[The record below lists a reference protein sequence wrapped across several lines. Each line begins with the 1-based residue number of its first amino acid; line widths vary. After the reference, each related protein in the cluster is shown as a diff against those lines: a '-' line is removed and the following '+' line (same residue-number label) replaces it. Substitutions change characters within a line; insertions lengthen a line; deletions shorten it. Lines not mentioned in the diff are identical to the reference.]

1 MIIDLREV
9 KDAPLKD
16 HDLVI
21 VDTGPADVTLTHE
34 LIGSG
39 LKLPSKERILDGSSM
54 TWPKLS
60 NPLDE
65 IDLARHLSSTL
76 KASS

>member
-21 VDTGPADVTLTHE
+21 VDTGPAD
-34 LIGSG
+34 GA
-39 LKLPSKERILDGSSM
+39 SM
-54 TWPKLS
+54 TWAGLS
-60 NPLDE
+60 SPLDE

-76 KASS
+76 KASI